1 MRIGFHTAGAGSL
14 EGSARKAR
22 ELGANCFQLFS
33 SSPRMWRGSSLKPA
47 DVAKMLEVRREF
59 DLAPVAIHANYL
71 INLAS
76 IDPEIR
82 GKSVAAFRGE
92 LERGS
97 QMEADYLVLHPGSF
111 KGQTLESGILAFV
124 EALVEA
130 AGDFAGGKP
139 MLLLENTVGAGSQIG
154 QRFEQLKSIR
164 DMAVGRVGL
173 EIGYC
178 LDTCHMLAAGYDIAT
193 AEGLAATVLEIEGTI
208 GFELVKLIHAND
220 SKGPVGSH
228 LDRHENIGLGQIGE
242 SGFRR
247 ILTHPKFRGKPF
259 LLETPFKDDAGIVK
273 DLEVMKRFSIM

>member
-14 EGSARKAR
+14 EGSANKAR

-33 SSPRMWRGSSLKPA
+33 SSPRMWRGSALKPA

-59 DLAPVAIHANYL
+59 DLEPVAIHANYL

-92 LERGS
+92 LERGA
-97 QMEADYLVLHPGSF
+97 QMEAHYLVLHPGSF
-111 KGQTLESGILAFV
+111 KGQTLETGILAFV

-130 AGDFAGGKP
+130 TGDFAGGKP

-154 QRFEQLKSIR
+154 QRFEELKAIR
-164 DMAVGRVGL
+164 DLAVGRVGL

-193 AEGLAATVLEIEGTI
+193 AEGLEATATEIEGTI
-208 GFELVKLIHAND
+208 GFDLVKVIHAND
-220 SKGPVGSH
+220 SKGVLGSH
-228 LDRHENIGLGQIGE
+228 LDRHENIGAGQITE
-242 SGFRR
+242 AGFRR

-259 LLETPFKDDAGIVK
+259 LLETPFEDDAGIVK
-273 DLEVMKRFSIM
+273 DVEALKRLCIE